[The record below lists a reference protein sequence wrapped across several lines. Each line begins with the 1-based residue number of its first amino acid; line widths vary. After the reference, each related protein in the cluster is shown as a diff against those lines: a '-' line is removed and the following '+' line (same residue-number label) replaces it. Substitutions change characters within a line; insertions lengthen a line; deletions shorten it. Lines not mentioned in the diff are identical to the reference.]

1 MNRWRSVQLAGL
13 SLGTIALAL
22 LASLTWTVPLGSA
35 YVQSA
40 AWISTVFLF
49 ASLTLFAMKLASA
62 VSLRPS

>member
-1 MNRWRSVQLAGL
+1 
-13 SLGTIALAL
+13 

-40 AWISTVFLF
+40 AWIATVFLF
-49 ASLTLFAMKLASA
+49 ASLTLFAIKLARA